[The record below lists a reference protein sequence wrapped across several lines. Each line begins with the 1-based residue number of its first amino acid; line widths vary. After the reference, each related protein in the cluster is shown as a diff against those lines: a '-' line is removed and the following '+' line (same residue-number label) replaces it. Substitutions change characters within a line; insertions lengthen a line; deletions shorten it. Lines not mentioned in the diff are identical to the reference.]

1 MSSLVLLLLKN
12 NVKMGVLAITLETI
26 IQVEAKSNVARVPKF
41 QSNESIALEWVKGAA
56 VHSTVLYTIDIL
68 PVQG

>member
-1 MSSLVLLLLKN
+1 MPNLVSLLLKT

-26 IQVEAKSNVARVPKF
+26 NQVEAKSNVARVPKF
-41 QSNESIALEWVKGAA
+41 QSNESTVLEWVKGAA
-56 VHSTVLYTIDIL
+56 VHSTVLYAIDIL